1 MVLVAKNLPA
11 DAESASDMGLIPG
24 LGRCPEVGNDTPL
37 QCCCLENSM
46 GKGAQQATV
55 HGATKIRLLTLCH
68 LFSQASEN
76 VKLIL

>member
-11 DAESASDMGLIPG
+11 DAENASDMGLIPG
-24 LGRCPEVGNDTPL
+24 LGRCPGVENDTPL
-37 QCCCLENSM
+37 QCCCLENST

-55 HGATKIRLLTLCH
+55 HGATKTRLLTLCH

-76 VKLIL
+76 VRIIL